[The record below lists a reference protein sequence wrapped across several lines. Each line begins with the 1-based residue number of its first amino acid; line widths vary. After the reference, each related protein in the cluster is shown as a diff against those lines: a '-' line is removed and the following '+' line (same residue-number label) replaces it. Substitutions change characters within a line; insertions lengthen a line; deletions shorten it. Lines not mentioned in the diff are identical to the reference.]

1 MRPRPIVKNRGF
13 YKPMQK
19 EERGSLGLNPRA
31 FGLLL
36 IVVEVMYFST
46 WRPWHCY
53 VSLVRHRLRRQ
64 GRPRP

>member
-31 FGLLL
+31 FGLFL
-36 IVVEVMYFST
+36 IVVKVLYLS
-46 WRPWHCY
+46 
-53 VSLVRHRLRRQ
+53 
-64 GRPRP
+64 